1 MIYLDNAATSFPRPE
16 PVYTEMDQANRNLSV
31 NAGRGGYKAAR
42 EASELIQDTKNSI
55 AELFQ
60 CNGLADVV
68 FTPSITQAM
77 NQIINGL
84 NINHNTVIY
93 ISPYEHNAVARTV
106 EAMRVKTEC
115 EVCFLPL
122 DVKSLEID
130 LEKMKYLFHEKNP
143 DVVIS
148 TVISNVTGYRLPVE
162 EIFEEAKTYEAIT
175 IADAAQAAGLI
186 EIEYKVFHAD
196 VITFAGHKT
205 LCGPFGIGGFVIRKG
220 LVLYQAFT
228 GGTGSDSL
236 NLKMPE
242 ESPNRYEAGSANIVA
257 IAGLNAALKWLKE
270 NPHEEKVR
278 ALTQRLIEALSEN
291 NNIIIFGING
301 QKCGYGIVSFAVE
314 GYDSNDIG
322 SILDDEFDI
331 AVRTGYHCAPYIH
344 DYLGDKPYSGT
355 VRIGIGPFNTDQ
367 DVDDLIES
375 LESL

>member
-16 PVYTEMDQANRNLSV
+16 SVYTEMDRINRNLSV

-42 EASELIQDTKNSI
+42 EASELIQNTKIGI
-55 AELFQ
+55 AELFH

-68 FTPSITQAM
+68 FTSSITQAM

-84 NINHNTVIY
+84 SINHNTVIY

-106 EAMRVKTEC
+106 EAVRVNTGC
-115 EVCFLPL
+115 EICFLPL
-122 DVKSLEID
+122 DSTSLEID

-143 DVVIS
+143 DIVIS

-162 EIFEEAKTYEAIT
+162 EIFEEAKIYEAIT

-186 EIEYKVFHAD
+186 EIEYRVFNAD
-196 VITFAGHKT
+196 IIAFAGHKT
-205 LCGPFGIGGFVIRKG
+205 LCGPFGIAGFVIRKD
-220 LVLYQAFT
+220 LTLYHVLT

-242 ESPNRYEAGSANIVA
+242 ESPNRYEAGSENIVA

-270 NPHEEKVR
+270 NPHEEKIR
-278 ALTQRLIEALSEN
+278 ALTQRLIEALSSN
-291 NNIIIFGING
+291 NNITVFSTNG
-301 QKCGYGIVSFAVE
+301 QKSAYGIISFVVE

-344 DYLGDKPYSGT
+344 DYLDDKAYAGT
-355 VRIGIGPFNTDQ
+355 VRVGIGPFNTEQ
-367 DVDDLIES
+367 DVDKLIDSIES
-375 LESL
+375 L